1 MDIAERQKPPPGEL
15 YLDHVSHFVPD
26 IGVAAE
32 LLDALGFGVTP
43 LSAQR
48 TAAGPTGSANRCV
61 MLARGYLEFLTPAPD
76 PAAVRL
82 ACFGTPDAKGE
93 HRRLAAHGF
102 DPQPIV
108 ALERDVE
115 AGSVRFEV
123 VRVPPERMP
132 EGRVQYVQHLTP
144 ELIWRPEYLRHAN
157 SVTGLGAIYVVA
169 EDPVAAA
176 ARWARFAGLLPRPEG
191 GAVRLTTARGEVVIG
206 TRDCMTRLL
215 GKVPPAPAIAGY
227 ALDCGQPEAFATRCS
242 QAGVRVRKIGGHHAA
257 ALPEALG
264 GCWLIGAPPATY

>member
-32 LLDALGFGVTP
+32 LLDALGFVVTP

-61 MLARGYLEFLTPAPD
+61 MLECGYLEFLTPTPD

-123 VRVPPERMP
+123 ARVPPARMP
-132 EGRVQYVQHLTP
+132 EGRVQFVQHLTP

-157 SVTGLGAIYVVA
+157 SVTGLSAVYVVA

-191 GAVRLTTARGEVVIG
+191 RAVRLATARGEVVIG
-206 TRDCMTRLL
+206 TRDFMTRLL
-215 GKVPPAPAIAGY
+215 GKAPPAPAIAGY

-242 QAGVRVRKIGGHHAA
+242 QAGVRVRKIGGHHSA